1 MAVRLIEDFEE
12 YKKNPKL
19 HIKRSNG
26 RVYEYITSSA
36 PVGSEYGDGVEY
48 FDPDKWWVS
57 YIVTNDG
64 KLLSWDLQ
72 GKYYLC
78 GDDVEWWVE

>member
-36 PVGSEYGDGVEY
+36 PVGSEYGDGVEKNY
-48 FDPDKWWVS
+48 AKALEWCIKAAEQGDPEAQKR
-57 YIVTNDG
+57 
-64 KLLSWDLQ
+64 LLELKEKQ
-72 GKYYLC
+72 VHPCL
-78 GDDVEWWVE
+78 